1 MLIDWFTVFAQIVNF
16 LALIWLLKIFLYKP
30 ILKVIADRQNEINAQ
45 LSEAKLK
52 KVEAD
57 AESETFRKKNAEFD
71 QQKVDKIKKI
81 TEETEQYREKLTSE
95 VKLDAEKQKTKW
107 YTSLENEKDE
117 VFRDLSNKV
126 QAEILSIARKTIVDL
141 SEGKLE
147 VQIVEVF
154 LQRLN
159 KITKK
164 EKEDFISDLGPS
176 DSLQIKTKS
185 DLNEALREKIIK
197 TVQSEFEK
205 EIEVT
210 FIASSDLIAGIELMS
225 KGKKMSWNIAD
236 YLSSL
241 ESQINKV
248 MVKNPGQNNA

>member
-45 LSEAKLK
+45 LNEAKLK

-57 AESETFRKKNAEFD
+57 AELETFRKKNIEFD
-71 QQKVDKIKKI
+71 QQKVEKIKKI
-81 TEETEQYREKLTSE
+81 TEESKQFRDKLISE
-95 VKLDAEKQKTKW
+95 VKVEAEKQKSKW
-107 YTSLENEKDE
+107 YTSLENEKSE
-117 VFRDLSNKV
+117 VIRDLSNKV
-126 QAEILSIARKTIVDL
+126 KTEILSIARKTIVDL
-141 SEGKLE
+141 SGGKLE
-147 VQIVEVF
+147 EQIVEIF

-164 EKEDFISDLGPS
+164 EKETFISELGPK
-176 DSLQIKTKS
+176 DSLQIKTNS
-185 DLNEALREKIIK
+185 DLNEVLKEKIKK

-210 FIASSDLIAGIELMS
+210 FIVSSDLIAGIELMS
-225 KGKKMSWNIAD
+225 KGTKMSWNIAD
-236 YLSSL
+236 YFSSL
-241 ESQINKV
+241 ESQISKV
-248 MVKNPGQNNA
+248 MVTNQGQNNA

>member
-45 LSEAKLK
+45 LNEAKLK

-57 AESETFRKKNAEFD
+57 AELETFRKKNIEFD
-71 QQKVDKIKKI
+71 QQKVEKIKKI
-81 TEETEQYREKLTSE
+81 TEESKQFRDKLISV
-95 VKLDAEKQKTKW
+95 VKVEAEKQKTKW

-117 VFRDLSNKV
+117 VFHDLSNRI
-126 QAEILSIARKTIVDL
+126 QTEILSIARKTIVDL
-141 SEGKLE
+141 SGGKLE
-147 VQIVEVF
+147 EQIVEIF

-164 EKEDFISDLGPS
+164 EKETFISELGPK
-176 DSLQIKTKS
+176 DSLQIKTNS
-185 DLNEALREKIIK
+185 DLNEVLKEKIKK

-210 FIASSDLIAGIELMS
+210 FIVSSDLIAGIELMS
-225 KGKKMSWNIAD
+225 KGTKMSWNIAD
-236 YLSSL
+236 YFSSL
-241 ESQINKV
+241 ESQISKV
-248 MVKNPGQNNA
+248 MVTNQGQNNA